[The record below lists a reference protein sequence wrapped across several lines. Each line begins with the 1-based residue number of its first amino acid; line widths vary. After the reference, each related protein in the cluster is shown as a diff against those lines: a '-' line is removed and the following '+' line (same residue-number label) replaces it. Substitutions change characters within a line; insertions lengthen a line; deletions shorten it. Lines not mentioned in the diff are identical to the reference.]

1 MDDWVVFGSRLD
13 QKSQFGFDDFF
24 LRRHNEHLIGGL
36 VLWNVG
42 LGAVFGL
49 KSYTPWVISVV
60 IANILVV
67 WVVRKYMTRLG
78 VNPLLAAITSPIFLL
93 LSPVG
98 TLSYWSFD
106 QVFIFTLALNLIHF
120 GMTSHSAKEIA
131 ARDLFGALL
140 SCVGV
145 FIFSVSV
152 ITIPVIAFVQIW
164 HRRWLRAFVAS
175 TPLALYVAWTFTYKN
190 RLPSTRWLDGT
201 SRGVNPL
208 DDRDLALF
216 FSFGWKLISRTVW
229 PNSNPVVF
237 VLVLLILGVG
247 VWYLRLDSSGPR
259 SAAFAAITVAVV
271 YVGGF
276 TWSRGV
282 FTDRIMRVDPPD
294 RYVAVLA
301 LLLLPIC
308 LLGIQEFTKSL
319 SRGRENLSS
328 SVVRTIALT
337 SIALF
342 TALTL
347 HQRFDQDERISGFAL
362 GSKARVFEVAND
374 PNIGTFP
381 ADQFVFG
388 SAWPTDLTFGDIV
401 RLKRVGWL

>member
-1 MDDWVVFGSRLD
+1 MDDWVVFGSRMD
-13 QKSQFGFDDFF
+13 QKSQFGWDDYF

-49 KSYTPWVISVV
+49 KSYAPWAVSVV
-60 IANILVV
+60 IANVLVV
-67 WVVRKYMTRLG
+67 WVIRKYMTRLG
-78 VNPLLAAITSPIFLL
+78 VDPLLAAVTSPIFLL

-120 GMTSHSAKEIA
+120 GMTSHNGKEVS

-140 SCVGV
+140 SCVAV

-152 ITIPVIAFVQIW
+152 ITIPVIAFVQLW

-175 TPLALYVAWTFTYKN
+175 TPLALYGLWTFAYQD
-190 RLPSTRWLDGT
+190 RSPSTRWL
-201 SRGVNPL
+201 SSSIGVSPL
-208 DDRDLALF
+208 DDRDLPLF
-216 FSFGWKLISRTVW
+216 FSFGWKLISRTIW
-229 PNSNPVVF
+229 PNSNPVIF
-237 VLVLLILGVG
+237 VLVLLMLGAG
-247 VWYLRLDSSGPR
+247 IWFLRRDLSGR
-259 SAAFAAITVAVV
+259 RGAAFAAMTVAVV
-271 YVGGF
+271 YMGGF

-294 RYVAVLA
+294 RYVAVIA

-308 LLGIQEFTKSL
+308 LLGIQELTKFFAGGGKNSASPVMKSL
-319 SRGRENLSS
+319 
-328 SVVRTIALT
+328 ALT

-347 HQRFDQDERISGFAL
+347 HQRFDQDDRISGFAL
-362 GSKARVFEVAND
+362 GSKARIFEVAND
-374 PNIGTFP
+374 PKIGTFP
-381 ADQFVFG
+381 ADEFVFG